1 MDILESLLEKTRLEV
16 SAPNPQYLLAE
27 LSLAGG
33 HWDLGKFDKAAELA
47 DRLEPEMVKIMGP
60 WHREVITLQ
69 TLQTK
74 ILESQGRVD
83 EAIAHA
89 EALHGSLV
97 GGLGEEDPSALR
109 AEGALNSLYVDTGQW
124 DAVDS
129 IMAARRA
136 RWHNNPEE
144 LLKLASMIRTNDN
157 DEYTER
163 YLDLALD
170 SVQRAMAIRGEETPE
185 VTHALAEVH
194 RDRGEHAEA
203 VRWIETTI
211 ANAGED
217 HEDIEIY
224 RSMREAIPQ
233 QDDPA
238 VEGEEAP

>member
-1 MDILESLLEKTRLEV
+1 DTVIEELIQDMAESNGAADPVTLKTATLLCAGYHEHGLGVKAMDILESLLEKARLEV
-16 SAPNPQYLLAE
+16 STPNQQYLLAE
-27 LSLAGG
+27 LVLADG
-33 HWDLGKFDKAAELA
+33 HWDLGKYDKATELA
-47 DRLEPEMVKIMGP
+47 DRLEPEMVKILGP
-60 WHREVITLQ
+60 WHHQVVSLQ
-69 TLQTK
+69 TLQTR

-89 EALHGSLV
+89 EALHRSLV
-97 GGLGEEDPSALR
+97 GGLGDEDPSTLQ

-170 SVQRAMAIRGEETPE
+170 SVQRAMA
-185 VTHALAEVH
+185 
-194 RDRGEHAEA
+194 
-203 VRWIETTI
+203 
-211 ANAGED
+211 
-217 HEDIEIY
+217 
-224 RSMREAIPQ
+224 
-233 QDDPA
+233 
-238 VEGEEAP
+238 